1 MDNQQRV
8 MLCAV
13 ATALVLTCAS
23 ARSAEAAVN
32 AQVGRDSV
40 KPGPGEFAQVGQ
52 DSVEPGPGEFPA
64 APGSTGVS
72 PHRLP
77 RHTGSDA
84 QAGWLSQPL
93 SLDDAIRVALAQN
106 GDILKAQHDLEAAH
120 GVSLQTRAVVLPKIR
135 GSAGYEHSQAV
146 ESDPDRR
153 RQSYEPLRNNW
164 TGGIRLQ
171 QNIYEGGRLA
181 ASWRAAK
188 LVKEQAY
195 QDYLT
200 VLADTILEVRTAYYD
215 VLLTEQ
221 QIAVQQASVKLL
233 SEELGN
239 IRKRSDAGAV
249 PRFDVLRGEVQVANA
264 RPRVIRAQNSFRSA
278 KNRLAT
284 ALGHNVPAT
293 VLEDIPMVL
302 TTKLDPTPYEV
313 ALPQALELARARRPE
328 LHALRTEIDL
338 QHERVKIARSGYLPA
353 LGVYAGYK
361 AYNSE
366 FSGNFAKDVSGPIAG
381 VEMNWDIF
389 DGLATRGR
397 VVEARARES
406 RSTVNLAD
414 QTRRVEQ
421 QVRTFYSSF
430 IEAREVLKSQEKNVE
445 RAEEA
450 TRLAS
455 ARYDAGSGTQ
465 LDVLDAQTSLTEART
480 TQIDAARDYLVARA
494 RVERAIGLDVERAQ
508 SSAPT
513 TVETW
518 KPKP

>member
-1 MDNQQRV
+1 MF
-8 MLCAV
+8 CAV
-13 ATALVLTCAS
+13 ATALVLACAT
-23 ARSAEAAVN
+23 ARGAEAA
-32 AQVGRDSV
+32 A
-40 KPGPGEFAQVGQ
+40 
-52 DSVEPGPGEFPA
+52 PA
-64 APGSTGVS
+64 GS
-72 PHRLP
+72 PHP
-77 RHTGSDA
+77 SAA
-84 QAGWLSQPL
+84 QAGWLSQPI
-93 SLDDAIRVALAQN
+93 SLDDAIRIALAQN
-106 GDILKAQHDLEAAH
+106 GDILKAQHELEVAH
-120 GVSLQTRAVVLPKIR
+120 GVSLQTRAVVLPRIR
-135 GSAGYEHSQAV
+135 GSAGYEHTQAV
-146 ESDPDRR
+146 ERDPYS
-153 RQSYEPLRNNW
+153 QQQAFQPLRNNW

-200 VLADTILEVRTAYYD
+200 VIGDTILEVRTAYYD
-215 VLLTEQ
+215 VLLAEQ
-221 QIAVQQASVKLL
+221 QIAVQEASVRLL

-239 IRKRSDAGAV
+239 TRKRSDAGAV

-264 RPRVIRAQNSFRSA
+264 RPRLIRAQNNFRTA

-284 ALGHNVPAT
+284 ALGHNIPTT
-293 VLEDIPMVL
+293 VLEDIPLVL
-302 TTKLDPTPYEV
+302 TSKLDPVPYEI
-313 ALPQALELARARRPE
+313 ALPQALELARVRRPE
-328 LHALRTEIDL
+328 LHSLRTEIDL
-338 QHERVKIARSGYLPA
+338 QHERVKIAQSGYLPA

-366 FSGNFAKDVSGPIAG
+366 FSGNFYKDVSGPIAG

-397 VVEARARES
+397 VVEARAREAK
-406 RSTVNLAD
+406 STVNLAD

-450 TRLAS
+450 IRLAS
-455 ARYDAGSGTQ
+455 SRYDAGSGTQ

-480 TQIDAARDYLVARA
+480 TQIDATRNYLVARA
-494 RVERAIGLDVERAQ
+494 RVERAIGLEVEHAQ
-508 SSAPT
+508 TSAPT

-518 KPKP
+518 KPGTK

>member
-1 MDNQQRV
+1 

-23 ARSAEAAVN
+23 ARSTEAAVN

-40 KPGPGEFAQVGQ
+40 KPGPGE
-52 DSVEPGPGEFPA
+52 SPA

-328 LHALRTEIDL
+328 LHALRD
-338 QHERVKIARSGYLPA
+338 RKS
-353 LGVYAGYK
+353 
-361 AYNSE
+361 
-366 FSGNFAKDVSGPIAG
+366 
-381 VEMNWDIF
+381 
-389 DGLATRGR
+389 
-397 VVEARARES
+397 VV
-406 RSTVNLAD
+406 
-414 QTRRVEQ
+414 
-421 QVRTFYSSF
+421 
-430 IEAREVLKSQEKNVE
+430 
-445 RAEEA
+445 
-450 TRLAS
+450 
-455 ARYDAGSGTQ
+455 
-465 LDVLDAQTSLTEART
+465 
-480 TQIDAARDYLVARA
+480 
-494 RVERAIGLDVERAQ
+494 
-508 SSAPT
+508 
-513 TVETW
+513 
-518 KPKP
+518 

>member
-1 MDNQQRV
+1 

-23 ARSAEAAVN
+23 ACGAEAAVN
-32 AQVGRDSV
+32 AQVGQDSV

-135 GSAGYEHSQAV
+135 ASAGYEHSQAV

-164 TGGIRLQ
+164 TSGIRLQ

-221 QIAVQQASVKLL
+221 QIRDLFAYL
-233 SEELGN
+233 
-239 IRKRSDAGAV
+239 RSSQ
-249 PRFDVLRGEVQVANA
+249 P
-264 RPRVIRAQNSFRSA
+264 
-278 KNRLAT
+278 
-284 ALGHNVPAT
+284 
-293 VLEDIPMVL
+293 
-302 TTKLDPTPYEV
+302 
-313 ALPQALELARARRPE
+313 
-328 LHALRTEIDL
+328 
-338 QHERVKIARSGYLPA
+338 
-353 LGVYAGYK
+353 
-361 AYNSE
+361 
-366 FSGNFAKDVSGPIAG
+366 
-381 VEMNWDIF
+381 
-389 DGLATRGR
+389 
-397 VVEARARES
+397 
-406 RSTVNLAD
+406 VN
-414 QTRRVEQ
+414 
-421 QVRTFYSSF
+421 Y
-430 IEAREVLKSQEKNVE
+430 
-445 RAEEA
+445 
-450 TRLAS
+450 
-455 ARYDAGSGTQ
+455 
-465 LDVLDAQTSLTEART
+465 
-480 TQIDAARDYLVARA
+480 
-494 RVERAIGLDVERAQ
+494 
-508 SSAPT
+508 
-513 TVETW
+513 
-518 KPKP
+518 

>member
-8 MLCAV
+8 MFCAV
-13 ATALVLTCAS
+13 ATALVLIPLGGTRC
-23 ARSAEAAVN
+23 AEAA
-32 AQVGRDSV
+32 APTSV
-40 KPGPGEFAQVGQ
+40 PR
-52 DSVEPGPGEFPA
+52 SSA
-64 APGSTGVS
+64 APT
-72 PHRLP
+72 
-77 RHTGSDA
+77 
-84 QAGWLSQPL
+84 GWLSQPI
-93 SLDDAIRVALAQN
+93 SLDDAIRIALAQN

-120 GVSLQTRAVVLPKIR
+120 GVSLQTRAVVLPKLR
-135 GSAGYEHSQAV
+135 GSAGYEHNQAV
-146 ESDPDRR
+146 ESDPYSQQQDFL
-153 RQSYEPLRNNW
+153 PLRNHW
-164 TGGIRLQ
+164 TGGLRLQ

-200 VLADTILEVRTAYYD
+200 VIADTILEVRTAYYD
-215 VLLTEQ
+215 VLLAEQ
-221 QIAVQQASVKLL
+221 QIAVQQASVRLL
-233 SEELGN
+233 SEELDN
-239 IRKRSDAGAV
+239 TKKRSDAGAV

-264 RPRVIRAQNSFRSA
+264 RPRLIRAQNNFRTA
-278 KNRLAT
+278 KNKLAT
-284 ALGHNVPAT
+284 ALGHNVPTT
-293 VLEDIPMVL
+293 VLEDIPLVL
-302 TTKLDPTPYEV
+302 TSKLDPAPYDL

-328 LHALRTEIDL
+328 LHSLRSEIGL
-338 QHERVKIARSGYLPA
+338 QHERVKIAQSGYLPA

-366 FSGNFAKDVSGPIAG
+366 FSGNFYKDVSGPVAG

-406 RSTVNLAD
+406 KSAVNLAE

-450 TRLAS
+450 IRLAS
-455 ARYDAGSGTQ
+455 SRYDAGSGTQ

-480 TQIDAARDYLVARA
+480 TQINAARDYLVARA
-494 RVERAIGLDVERAQ
+494 RVERAIGLEVERAQ
-508 SSAPT
+508 TSAPT
-513 TVETW
+513 TTVENW
-518 KPKP
+518 KAR